1 MSYGKSVSVRDWP
14 NKIYLMRNGIFPRS
28 CKSPEAAKRVL
39 ARIFKSLR
47 VLEQFPYSGTPLQ
60 ITGIETGYR
69 SVASGSYRIF
79 YHGDEESVYVV
90 RILYGRRDF
99 MRILF
104 GVTPAPDDEE

>member
-1 MSYGKSVSVRDWP
+1 MAKV
-14 NKIYLMRNGIFPRS
+14 YLSGLAKQDLSDAKRYISEELQN
-28 CKSPEAAKRVL
+28 PEAAKRVL

-104 GVTPAPDDEE
+104 GVTSAPDDEE

>member
-1 MSYGKSVSVRDWP
+1 MAKV
-14 NKIYLMRNGIFPRS
+14 YLSGLAKQDLSDAKRYISEELQN
-28 CKSPEAAKRVL
+28 PEAAKRVL

-47 VLEQFPYSGTPLQ
+47 VLEQFPHSGTPLQ